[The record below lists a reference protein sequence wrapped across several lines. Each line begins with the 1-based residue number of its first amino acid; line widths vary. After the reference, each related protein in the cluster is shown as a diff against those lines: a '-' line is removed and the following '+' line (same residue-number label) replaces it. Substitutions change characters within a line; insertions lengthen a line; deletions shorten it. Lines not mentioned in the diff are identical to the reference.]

1 MPRGG
6 ARVGAG
12 RKPRASRR
20 NVVTFE
26 GRKSSD
32 DGALLVP
39 PAFLSDEERSLWGAW
54 APLAVELKTLTS
66 HHVPA
71 FALLCRLQAEMNATE
86 RTIAADGRTQ
96 VRVTI
101 DGAGQEHQELKAHP
115 LKTDYR
121 QLAQRVES
129 LLARFCLAPFGKPGA
144 SGGKAAGKANPW
156 SGIGAR

>member
-1 MPRGG
+1 M
-6 ARVGAG
+6 A
-12 RKPRASRR
+12 
-20 NVVTFE
+20 FE
-26 GRKSSD
+26 GRKSVEDS
-32 DGALLVP
+32 ALLTP
-39 PAFLSDEERSLWGAW
+39 PAFLSEEERALWVSW
-54 APLAVELKTLTS
+54 APLAVELKTLTA
-66 HHVPA
+66 HHAPA

-144 SGGKAAGKANPW
+144 GGGKALAKANPW
-156 SGIGAR
+156 SGIGAP

>member
-1 MPRGG
+1 MARGG

-12 RKPRASRR
+12 RKPRAARR
-20 NVVTFE
+20 NVVAFD
-26 GRKSSD
+26 GRKSPD
-32 DGALLVP
+32 DAALLVP
-39 PAFLSDEERSLWGAW
+39 PSFLSEDERAIWVIW
-54 APLAVELKTLTS
+54 APLAVELKTLTA

-86 RTIAADGRTQ
+86 RIIAQDGRTQ
-96 VRVTI
+96 MRVTI

-129 LLARFCLAPFGKPGA
+129 ILARFCLAPFGKPGA
-144 SGGKAAGKANPW
+144 GGGQVAAKANPW